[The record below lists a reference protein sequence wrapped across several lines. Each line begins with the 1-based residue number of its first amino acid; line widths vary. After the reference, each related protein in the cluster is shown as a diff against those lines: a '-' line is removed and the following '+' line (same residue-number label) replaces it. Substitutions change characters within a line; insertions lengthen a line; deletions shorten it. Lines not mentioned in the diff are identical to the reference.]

1 MFASARDERRRDE
14 LDERTL
20 SLAIVAYNPRA
31 ERLIGGPLT
40 AAKLEGAG
48 VALDRLASST

>member
-1 MFASARDERRRDE
+1 MFVSARDERRRDE

-20 SLAIVAYNPRA
+20 SLGTVAHNPRA
-31 ERLIGGPLT
+31 ERLIWEPLT

-48 VALDRLASST
+48 VAA

>member
-1 MFASARDERRRDE
+1 MFVSARDERRRDE

-20 SLAIVAYNPRA
+20 SPGIVAHNPRA
-31 ERLIGGPLT
+31 EHRIGRPLT

-48 VALDRLASST
+48 VAVE